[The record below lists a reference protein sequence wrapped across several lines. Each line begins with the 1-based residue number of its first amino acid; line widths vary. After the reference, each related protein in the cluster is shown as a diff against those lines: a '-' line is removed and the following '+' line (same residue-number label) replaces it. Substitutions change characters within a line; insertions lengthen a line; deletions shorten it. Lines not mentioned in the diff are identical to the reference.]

1 MESEDCSY
9 ADCGRCPH
17 FQKDREKHKDA
28 WVRPP
33 RDDYDGQ
40 LAPAACSWSQVNYGC
55 KNNPHQMGGNP
66 GNFVLR
72 SGARVTQ

>member
-1 MESEDCSY
+1 MLTMAGALTSRKIERNTRTPG
-9 ADCGRCPH
+9 CGP
-17 FQKDREKHKDA
+17 QGN
-28 WVRPP
+28 
-33 RDDYDGQ
+33 DYDGQ